1 MIPRSFL
8 SLGTLWCW
16 LLMSQQAFEGSV
28 SSPIGLLCLWN
39 IFFFQAAISGSV
51 KHRVVGSRMYDSFAE
66 CCRRDFQVFFLM
78 NIIIVNNS
86 VQTLMGCEYVN
97 ADIECCSEFVFC
109 TESHLLAVKS
119 SLAVQ
124 CKITLVGCNKG
135 LEELRACCQLFE
147 VVARL
152 KSVNL

>member
-1 MIPRSFL
+1 
-8 SLGTLWCW
+8 
-16 LLMSQQAFEGSV
+16 
-28 SSPIGLLCLWN
+28 
-39 IFFFQAAISGSV
+39 
-51 KHRVVGSRMYDSFAE
+51 
-66 CCRRDFQVFFLM
+66 M
-78 NIIIVNNS
+78 NIIIVNDS
-86 VQTLMGCEYVN
+86 VQTLMWCEYVN

-147 VVARL
+147 VVPRL
-152 KSVNL
+152 KSVNLWDIGIVDCPSLDASYSSCCIHLRCCWRHLSFVENTMFSYCVRWVLGTVKQYVLHCCILAKLIANMMSLLVMKEAQG